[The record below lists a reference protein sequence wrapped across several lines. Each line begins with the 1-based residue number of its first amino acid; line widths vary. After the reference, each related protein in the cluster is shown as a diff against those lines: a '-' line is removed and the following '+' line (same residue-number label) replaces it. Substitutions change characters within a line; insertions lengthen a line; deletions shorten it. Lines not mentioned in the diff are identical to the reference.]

1 MRSVAVIGGGITGLT
16 AAFYLQ
22 RKGIPVTVYEGSNRV
37 GGVIQSLKRDG
48 FLAEFGPNTI
58 LETSPKIAQLV
69 RDAGLE
75 SRRLDPDLRAEA
87 RYVVRYKRP
96 IEMPGSPLGF
106 FTTKLFTAKAKF
118 AVLREPFVPARRDG
132 KEESIAEFVQRR
144 LGQEFLDHA
153 IDALVA
159 GVYAGDPYKLSV
171 AQAFPKLGQLEARF
185 GSLIKGQILGAR
197 ERKKRGEVAKDR
209 AAKFSFDDGLQ
220 VLPDTLAE
228 RLGEALHLNTS
239 VVKVT
244 QRADGWVLDLREV
257 KETAQAEHS
266 AVIYAGTAFKLAELR
281 IEAGT
286 DLNLSGL
293 SEVRYPPVASVVLG
307 FRREDVAHP
316 CEGFGMLIPKV
327 EGFKI
332 LGTIFSS
339 SLFPN
344 RAPAGHLTL
353 TSYVGGERYPE
364 LASLPSERLFELACE
379 DLRVLLGVRGKP
391 VFQHSVFYPR
401 AIPQYNV
408 GYGQYRQLMTDAES
422 KAPGLF
428 LAGHYRDGV
437 SLSDSIVSGCNVAD
451 RVEKYM
457 ANKSH
462 SQTPPS
468 QAARLEASRAAN
480 HTKATEGSRTP
491 RPVGDS
497 LALRNARSVLECGC
511 PLPLSGDVRQRLNAF
526 NRIRLNSYSI
536 PHFS

>member
-1 MRSVAVIGGGITGLT
+1 MRPVAVIGAGITGLT

-22 RKGIPVTVYEGSNRV
+22 RKGIPVTVYEGSSRV

-69 RDAGLE
+69 CDAGLQ
-75 SRRLDPDLRAEA
+75 SRRLDPDPRAEA

-118 AVLREPFVPARRDG
+118 AVLREPFVSARHDG

-159 GVYAGDPYKLSV
+159 GVYAGDPNKLSV
-171 AQAFPKLGQLEARF
+171 QQAFPKLGQLEARY
-185 GSLIKGQILGAR
+185 GSLIKGQIFGAR

-228 RLGEALHLNTS
+228 RLGDALHLNAS
-239 VVKVT
+239 VVKMT
-244 QRADGWVLDLREV
+244 QRTGGWLLDVRENG
-257 KETAQAEHS
+257 ETARKEHG
-266 AVIYAGTAFKLAELR
+266 VVLYAGTAFRLADLK
-281 IEAGT
+281 IEAGA
-286 DLNLSGL
+286 DLKLSRL
-293 SEVRYPPVASVVLG
+293 SEIRYPPVASVVLG

-344 RAPAGHLTL
+344 RAPAGRLTL
-353 TSYVGGERYPE
+353 TSYIGGERYPE
-364 LASLPSERLFELACE
+364 LASLPPEELFALTCE

-408 GYGQYRQLMTDAES
+408 GYGQYRQIMSDAES
-422 KAPGLF
+422 KATGLF

-437 SLSDSIVSGCNVAD
+437 SLSDSIVSGCKVAD
-451 RVEKYM
+451 RVEK
-457 ANKSH
+457 H
-462 SQTPPS
+462 LQTMTQNS
-468 QAARLEASRAAN
+468 NAELGRAA
-480 HTKATEGSRTP
+480 
-491 RPVGDS
+491 
-497 LALRNARSVLECGC
+497 
-511 PLPLSGDVRQRLNAF
+511 
-526 NRIRLNSYSI
+526 
-536 PHFS
+536 